1 MSSPCIGIC
10 RIDDFS
16 GMCEGCGRTMEEISG
31 WPSASEAEKQ
41 TTLAIVDERIAD
53 GRHVPVSTETD
64 KLEK

>member
-31 WPSASEAEKQ
+31 WPSATEVEQQSTMTTVAGRLAE
-41 TTLAIVDERIAD
+41 
-53 GRHVPVSTETD
+53 VSPLPASDDSKKPNE
-64 KLEK
+64 

>member
-31 WPSASEAEKQ
+31 WPSATEREQQK
-41 TTLAIVDERIAD
+41 TLATVAERLAD
-53 GRHVPVSTETD
+53 GSFDRVTGDSND
-64 KLEK
+64 QKK

>member
-31 WPSASEAEKQ
+31 WPSATETEQQK
-41 TTLAIVDERIAD
+41 TLATVAERLAD
-53 GRHVPVSTETD
+53 GSFSPLSSTSND
-64 KLEK
+64 QRK

>member
-31 WPSASEAEKQ
+31 WPSA
-41 TTLAIVDERIAD
+41 
-53 GRHVPVSTETD
+53 TETEQQKTLSIVAERLAEGSFSPAISGD
-64 KLEK
+64 KDQKE

>member
-31 WPSASEAEKQ
+31 WPSATEAEQQ
-41 TTLAIVDERIAD
+41 TTLAIVAERIAD
-53 GRHVPVSTETD
+53 GSHVPVSVESD
-64 KLEK
+64 LLKK

>member
-31 WPSASEAEKQ
+31 WPSATEVEQQSTMTTVAGRLAEISP
-41 TTLAIVDERIAD
+41 LPPPAD
-53 GRHVPVSTETD
+53 GD
-64 KLEK
+64 KPNE

>member
-31 WPSASEAEKQ
+31 WPSASESDQQK
-41 TTLAIVDERIAD
+41 TLATVAERLAEASFN
-53 GRHVPVSTETD
+53 PVTGDSND
-64 KLEK
+64 QKK